1 VARIGEKEMS
11 SFLGTQT
18 ALMQSGAVINRAL
31 TQITSEKDEAAAQLF
46 NLKVTVLPKTSIFVL
61 QATGDNPQGV
71 QAFLQACMEQ
81 YIQLKKEMREQ
92 TSDNTL
98 AGLTQEILRLEKQ
111 LRRSDQELAEFQST
125 NSIEVFQEQGSS
137 AARYLSALNQRL
149 ANLHSEQQWLQAL
162 TPDEDPETERA
173 GALLTLATDQPRP
186 DNAAQFDVLK
196 ARQQMLVLKAEQQ
209 DLSQFLRP
217 KHPRMIALNED
228 IARRERLLAI
238 VQQQSAQQLEARRD
252 ALRLQIA
259 NVEEDAKTWEAKA
272 IEVSRKNAEYQHLK
286 ANGQRTQALYERLL
300 SMMQTL
306 DMNRQIN
313 PESVT
318 IMENALPAVPSRPQ
332 WWRGLLGGALAGLAA
347 GVAALMLLE
356 RFDDRVNSVSELQE
370 NFEEE
375 VLGQIPRQDGPG
387 MAQRAGLIQPE
398 DKRPAFLEAYRNLR
412 SSLLYFAESRRRP
425 KTLVV
430 TSALPN
436 EGKSLT
442 AANLASIMASAGS
455 RVLLVDA
462 DLRKGG
468 LHERFE
474 QSAGPGLQEVLS
486 ENFDWRKLIGSTQWH
501 NLVLLQRGRTSQS
514 SSELLISKAMEI
526 FLQETA
532 TEYDHVLLDTAPVMA
547 TDDAASLA
555 PHVDGVVFLIRA
567 EQTSARLA
575 RAALD
580 MLYQRGANV
589 LGLVFNAVHP
599 RSNGHAYYQYE
610 DYYCTTPAPKS
621 VVALTPYGQE

>member
-1 VARIGEKEMS
+1 
-11 SFLGTQT
+11 
-18 ALMQSGAVINRAL
+18 
-31 TQITSEKDEAAAQLF
+31 
-46 NLKVTVLPKTSIFVL
+46 
-61 QATGDNPQGV
+61 
-71 QAFLQACMEQ
+71 
-81 YIQLKKEMREQ
+81 
-92 TSDNTL
+92 
-98 AGLTQEILRLEKQ
+98 
-111 LRRSDQELAEFQST
+111 
-125 NSIEVFQEQGSS
+125 
-137 AARYLSALNQRL
+137 
-149 ANLHSEQQWLQAL
+149 
-162 TPDEDPETERA
+162 
-173 GALLTLATDQPRP
+173 
-186 DNAAQFDVLK
+186 
-196 ARQQMLVLKAEQQ
+196 
-209 DLSQFLRP
+209 
-217 KHPRMIALNED
+217 
-228 IARRERLLAI
+228 
-238 VQQQSAQQLEARRD
+238 
-252 ALRLQIA
+252 
-259 NVEEDAKTWEAKA
+259 
-272 IEVSRKNAEYQHLK
+272 
-286 ANGQRTQALYERLL
+286 
-300 SMMQTL
+300 
-306 DMNRQIN
+306 
-313 PESVT
+313 
-318 IMENALPAVPSRPQ
+318 
-332 WWRGLLGGALAGLAA
+332 
-347 GVAALMLLE
+347 
-356 RFDDRVNSVSELQE
+356 
-370 NFEEE
+370 
-375 VLGQIPRQDGPG
+375 

-398 DKRPAFLEAYRNLR
+398 DKRSAFLEAYRNLR

-425 KTLVV
+425 KTLLV

-442 AANLASIMASAGS
+442 AANLANIMASAGS

-486 ENFDWRKLIGSTQWH
+486 ENFDWRKLIGSTQWP

-621 VVALTPYGQE
+621 VVAPTPYGQE